1 MDEAPIK
8 QKRKSSDRSNSFS
21 GDVLPLDFEAGLVIP
36 NIRSTERMG
45 AIKELVDR
53 LHLIGFV
60 ANSLPFLQSVLD
72 REHLESTVMATG
84 IAFPHARCR
93 SVSKLGLAFGLS
105 RHGVAFGSERFP
117 APVNIIALMAVPVIG
132 DSPYIPVLAKLASLF
147 QDTDFRPGLMRCGT
161 PEEICGYLSR
171 RLNEK
176 IANELTPT
184 PDGGR
189 QVLPSY
195 SP

>member
-1 MDEAPIK
+1 MDEASIK
-8 QKRKSSDRSNSFS
+8 QKCQPSGRSSGLSE
-21 GDVLPLDFEAGLVIP
+21 DVMPLDFEAGLVIP
-36 NIRSTERMG
+36 NIIAVDRMG

-53 LHLIGFV
+53 LHRTGFV
-60 ANSLPFLQSVLD
+60 VNSLPFLQSVLD
-72 REHLESTVMATG
+72 REHLESTVMAAG

-105 RHGVAFGSERFP
+105 QQGVAFGSERFP

-132 DSPYIPVLAKLASLF
+132 DTPYIPLLAKLASLF

-161 PEEICGYLSR
+161 SEEMCGYLSR
-171 RLNEK
+171 RLNE
-176 IANELTPT
+176 NLTDELTAT
-184 PDGGR
+184 SDGGR